1 MEEFIHYA
9 LVSDTITK
17 KKSNVDVS
25 FLLSTVIQSHKK
37 SDSLFTPEEVG
48 SSIIKELQ
56 KIDEKNNIFFEKN
69 IIVEDVYNIKIS
81 NFSEKHPELSLKLIL
96 DKNYYPLV
104 PPDIMILPSID
115 PIFMYELIN
124 SSELNIRTTNKIRN
138 IEFVIEYLKNKIN
151 DYNIDYKLNS
161 DITNLMIQLLKN
173 NNFKMKG
180 VSYEENNNKESK
192 TKKLSGIGYGGS
204 TGTWDVNTYL
214 NNLTRIKNTNDQ
226 LLNDLCVFIE
236 KYKENKDLL
245 EIHTR
250 FNLCQ
255 FWIDLLEK
263 YEINEEI
270 YYSSIKNIIIIINY
284 LDLKIKIPFLDM
296 FLLLPDTKE
305 TSEIKTL
312 IKLVKKED
320 EVMTESKIFNYVSMM
335 KVYQF
340 DSFPY
345 YEKNRHAFVNE
356 MKNLLSF
363 SKSSTINYI
372 AKQYKQLSG
381 ASALPLTDGSGIF
394 FRQDCDTLSIF
405 KFLIIPNEDT
415 PYKYGCFVFDVYL
428 SPDFPNVPPQ
438 VCHVT
443 SKKNDF
449 RFNPNLYS
457 DGKVCLSLLGTWGG
471 QSASENWIP
480 PNGSNPGSTFSQLML
495 SIYSM
500 IFTEFPWYN
509 EPGRERGI
517 SDAEK
522 CPRSIEYNKELQS
535 GTIKFAI
542 MNQLKY
548 PEEGFEDVIKTH
560 FKLKQ
565 DEVTEYMKKQSV
577 SVTTITQFKDL
588 VSK

>member
-1 MEEFIHYA
+1 MEGFIHYA
-9 LVSDTITK
+9 LVNETITK

-25 FLLSTVIQSHKK
+25 FLLSTVIKSHKK
-37 SDSLFTPEEVG
+37 TDSLFTPEEVG

-69 IIVEDVYNIKIS
+69 IIIEDVYNIKIS
-81 NFSEKHPELSLKLIL
+81 NFSEKHPELLLKLIL

-124 SSELNIRTTNKIRN
+124 SPELNIRTTNKIRN
-138 IEFVIEYLKNKIN
+138 IEYVIEYLKNKIN

-173 NNFKMKG
+173 NNFKIKS
-180 VSYEENNNKESK
+180 VYDENFNKENK

-204 TGTWDVNTYL
+204 TGTWDVNAYL
-214 NNLTRIKNTNDQ
+214 NNLTRIKHTNDH
-226 LLNDLCVFIE
+226 LLNDICVFIE
-236 KYKENKDLL
+236 RNKENKDLF

-250 FNLCQ
+250 FNLYQ

-263 YEINEEI
+263 YEITEER
-270 YYSSIKNIIIIINY
+270 YYYSIKNTLIIINY
-284 LDLKIKIPFLDM
+284 LNLKIKIPFLEMLMD
-296 FLLLPDTKE
+296 LPDTKE
-305 TSEIKTL
+305 TTEIKKL

-320 EVMTESKIFNYVSMM
+320 EVMTESNIFNYVTSM
-335 KVYQF
+335 KEYQF

-345 YEKNRHAFVNE
+345 HQKNRHAFVNE
-356 MKNLLSF
+356 MKNQSSF
-363 SKSSTINYI
+363 NKSNTIVYI

-381 ASALPLTDGSGIF
+381 TSALPLTNGSGIF

-428 SPDFPNVPPQ
+428 SPDFPNEPPK

-471 QSASENWIP
+471 QSESERWIP
-480 PNGSNPGSTFSQLML
+480 PSGSNPGSTFSQLML

-522 CPRSIEYNKELQS
+522 CPRSIEYNKELQI
-535 GTIKFAI
+535 GTIKYAI

-548 PEEGFEDVIKTH
+548 PEEGFENVIKTH

-565 DEVTEYMKKQSV
+565 NEVIEYFKKQNMSDEI
-577 SVTTITQFKDL
+577 ITQFQDL
-588 VSK
+588 VNK